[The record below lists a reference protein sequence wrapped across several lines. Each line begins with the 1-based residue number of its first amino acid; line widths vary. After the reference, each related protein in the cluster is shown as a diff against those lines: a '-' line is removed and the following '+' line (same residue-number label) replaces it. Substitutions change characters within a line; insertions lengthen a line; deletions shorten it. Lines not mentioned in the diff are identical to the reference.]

1 MAALAADRNTARREN
16 RMFVDPVAA
25 AVKIFAGSIIVLDAA
40 GNAKPAITGVGLIAR
55 GRAEE
60 QVDNLAGIA
69 GAKTIKGERGI
80 FACKSDGTLA
90 RTNIGKTVYLVD
102 DQTVAA
108 TDGTATR
115 SAAGTLKDLEGSGA
129 TATAW
134 VEIG

>member
-1 MAALAADRNTARREN
+1 MAALTADRNTARREN

-25 AVKIFAGSIIVLDAA
+25 AVKIFAGAIVMLDAS
-40 GNAKPAITGVGLIAR
+40 GNAKPGVTGVGLVAR

-60 QVDNLAGIA
+60 QVDNLTGAA
-69 GAKTIKGERGI
+69 GAKAVKVERGV
-80 FACKSDGTLA
+80 FAYKSDGTLTRA
-90 RTNIGKTVYLVD
+90 NIGKTVYVVD
-102 DQTVAA
+102 DQTFAA

-115 SAAGTLKDLEGSGA
+115 SAGGTLKDLEGTGA